1 MDFARR
7 ARQSTCFSSF
17 TDCKNSDE
25 LGKFPC
31 TCASL
36 PSRKRMSPSTES
48 CCGLCSHG
56 SVYQRICSPLSAS
69 FHEGMQARVRTDD
82 GEYSEYFDVTQGLR
96 QGCELSPLLFN
107 IFFAAVIH
115 AVLVRFSED
124 PEIVRDLIHLEEHL
138 EEDGAG
144 VNADLQTRVRRA
156 V

>member
-1 MDFARR
+1 
-7 ARQSTCFSSF
+7 
-17 TDCKNSDE
+17 
-25 LGKFPC
+25 
-31 TCASL
+31 
-36 PSRKRMSPSTES
+36 
-48 CCGLCSHG
+48 
-56 SVYQRICSPLSAS
+56 
-69 FHEGMQARVRTDD
+69 MQARVRTDD